1 MSGQIFLKKDQFGSD
16 KFCLFSNDTFRV
28 DAFCYASGVE
38 ALTVTNDQGSI
49 TVLPFMGQM
58 IWDAEF
64 RGVNMKMENMF
75 KEPKQTSQIIGTYG
89 CFAYHSGLIR
99 NGCPTPADDHALHGE
114 MPCAKMDNAWLTVCD
129 DSVTVNGEY
138 EYVMGF
144 GDHYLAS
151 PSVTLHKGQAEMAI
165 AMTVTNLASVTMP
178 LQYMCH
184 TNYAYIPGAEF
195 RQNIPAQAIKLRE
208 SIPAHVKPTEQW
220 LAFNEQLKANPT
232 ALSTLHQPEMYDPEI
247 VFFMDDLPK
256 YADEAQFEMVAPD
269 GTTLFSRFN
278 THELPHAT
286 RWVLHNGD
294 QKVAAFVLPA
304 TCRPEGHLAA
314 KATGT
319 LIQLSSGETRT
330 FRIITGLL

>member
-1 MSGQIFLKKDQFGSD
+1 MSGQIFLKKDHFGSD

-28 DAFCYASGVE
+28 EAFSYASGVE

-75 KEPKQTSQIIGTYG
+75 KEPKQTSQVIGTYG

-99 NGCPTPADDHALHGE
+99 NGCPAPEDDHALHGE
-114 MPCAKMDNAWLTVCD
+114 MPCAKMDNAWLTISD
-129 DSVTVNGEY
+129 DSVTVHGEY

-151 PSVTLHKGQAEMAI
+151 PSVTLHKGKAEMAI
-165 AMTVTNLASVTMP
+165 AMTVTNLASVAMP

-195 RQNIPAQAIKLRE
+195 RQNIPAEAIKLRE

-220 LAFNEQLKANPT
+220 LSFNEQLKANPT
-232 ALSTLHQPEMYDPEI
+232 ALSILNQPGMYDPEI

-256 YADEAQFEMVAPD
+256 YADEARFEMVAPD

-278 THELPHAT
+278 THELSHAT
-286 RWVLHNGD
+286 RWILHNGD

-314 KATGT
+314 KEAGT
-319 LIQLSSGETRT
+319 LIQLASGETRT
-330 FRIITGLL
+330 FRVTTGLL